1 VSSTRPIFPRDLVAG
16 RYLDLFIVGGVS
28 AVMAIRFILRLTG
41 YPSLGGAR
49 FHIAHMLWGGLLMA
63 AALLICL
70 SFLGNRTRLLAAL
83 LGGVG
88 FGTFIDEIGKFITR
102 DNNYFYQPSIALIY
116 IMFVLIYLAFRDV
129 QMRSRISREEYLV
142 NAINDLEEA
151 IINDLQP
158 EERERALG
166 YLGAIA
172 EKDDLILRLAAL
184 IEEASVQPHPDGWLR
199 RIRRYV
205 VAGYEAVLARADRFG
220 GLVTLFV
227 LQLVVNA
234 GTVAFI
240 VERAWSAAE
249 TDRSRLAGSSGL
261 DCIVGT
267 AVCAVE
273 AIANASDQQGGTFA
287 SIPMSDVL
295 LIVSTLVPS
304 VLVIVAVFALRRSRM
319 RGLYLFRRAV
329 LLSILFTEVFMFY
342 RNQAAA
348 LVVLAFNLFAWAC
361 VNVAITRESRAGL
374 TRSSPLAGSTP

>member
-1 VSSTRPIFPRDLVAG
+1 M
-16 RYLDLFIVGGVS
+16 
-28 AVMAIRFILRLTG
+28 MAIRFILRLTG

-70 SFLGNRTRLLAAL
+70 SFLGNRTRLLAAF

-116 IMFVLIYLAFRDV
+116 IMFVLIYLAFRDL
-129 QMRSRISREEYLV
+129 QMRSAISREEYLV

-158 EERERALG
+158 EERDRALR

-172 EKDDLILRLAAL
+172 EKDDLTLRLAAL

-205 VAGYEAVLARADRFG
+205 VAGYEAVIARADRFG
-220 GLVTLFV
+220 GLVTLLA

-240 VERAWSAAE
+240 VARAWSAE
-249 TDRSRLAGSSGL
+249 
-261 DCIVGT
+261 
-267 AVCAVE
+267 AV
-273 AIANASDQQGGTFA
+273 ANASGQQGGTFVI
-287 SIPMSDVL
+287 IPISDVL

-304 VLVIVAVFALRRSRM
+304 VLVVIAVFALRRSRIKA
-319 RGLYLFRRAV
+319 LYLFRRAV

-342 RNQAAA
+342 RNQGAA
-348 LVVLAFNLFAWAC
+348 LVVLALNLFAWAF
-361 VNVAITRESRAGL
+361 VNVAITRESRTGVMG
-374 TRSSPLAGSTP
+374 SSPLAGSTP

>member
-1 VSSTRPIFPRDLVAG
+1 
-16 RYLDLFIVGGVS
+16 
-28 AVMAIRFILRLTG
+28 
-41 YPSLGGAR
+41 
-49 FHIAHMLWGGLLMA
+49 MA

-116 IMFVLIYLAFRDV
+116 IMFVLIYLAFRDL
-129 QMRSRISREEYLV
+129 QMRSAISREEYLV

-151 IINDLQP
+151 VINDLQP
-158 EERERALG
+158 EERDRALR

-172 EKDDLILRLAAL
+172 EKDDLTLRLAAL

-199 RIRRYV
+199 RVRRYV

-240 VERAWSAAE
+240 VARAWSAE
-249 TDRSRLAGSSGL
+249 
-261 DCIVGT
+261 
-267 AVCAVE
+267 AV
-273 AIANASDQQGGTFA
+273 ANASDQQRGTFA
-287 SIPMSDVL
+287 IIPISDVL

-304 VLVIVAVFALRRSRM
+304 VLVVIAVFALRRSRM

-342 RNQAAA
+342 RNQGAA

-374 TRSSPLAGSTP
+374 PMSGHFGTSTI

>member
-1 VSSTRPIFPRDLVAG
+1 VSSQRPVFPRDLVAG

-28 AVMAIRFILRLTG
+28 AVLAIRFILRITG

-63 AALLICL
+63 AALLVCL

-116 IMFVLIYLAFRDV
+116 ILFVLIYLASRDL
-129 QMRSRISREEYLV
+129 QMRSGITREEYLV

-151 IINDLQP
+151 VINDLQP
-158 EERERALG
+158 DERDRALR

-172 EKDDLILRLAAL
+172 EKDDLTSGLASL
-184 IEEASVQPHPDGWLR
+184 IERASVQPRRTHGMLR

-205 VAGYEAVLARADRFG
+205 VVGYEAVLARANRFG

-227 LQLVVNA
+227 LQLAVNA

-240 VERAWSAAE
+240 VARAWSAQ
-249 TDRSRLAGSSGL
+249 
-261 DCIVGT
+261 
-267 AVCAVE
+267 AV
-273 AIANASDQQGGTFA
+273 ANASDQQAGTFVII
-287 SIPMSDVL
+287 SISDVL
-295 LIVSTLVPS
+295 LIVSTFIPS
-304 VLVIVAVFALRRSRM
+304 VFVVIAAFALRRSRM
-319 RGLYLFRRAV
+319 RALRLFHRAV

-361 VNVAITRESRAGL
+361 VNVVITRELRTG
-374 TRSSPLAGSTP
+374 AGS

>member
-1 VSSTRPIFPRDLVAG
+1 VSFLRPVFPRDLVAA
-16 RYLDLFIVGGVS
+16 RYLDLFVVGGVS
-28 AVMAIRFILRLTG
+28 AVLAIRFILRITG

-116 IMFVLIYLAFRDV
+116 IMFVLIYFAFRDL
-129 QMRSRISREEYLV
+129 QMRRGISREEYLV

-151 IINDLQP
+151 VINDLQP
-158 EERERALG
+158 EERDRALR

-172 EKDDLILRLAAL
+172 EKDDLTLRLAAL
-184 IEEASVQPHPDGWLR
+184 IEEASVQPHPHGWLR
-199 RIRRYV
+199 RSRRYV

-234 GTVAFI
+234 GMVAFI
-240 VERAWSAAE
+240 VARAWSAE
-249 TDRSRLAGSSGL
+249 
-261 DCIVGT
+261 
-267 AVCAVE
+267 AV
-273 AIANASDQQGGTFA
+273 ANASGQQGGTFA
-287 SIPMSDVL
+287 IIPMSDVL

-304 VLVIVAVFALRRSRM
+304 VLAVIAVFALRRSRM
-319 RGLYLFRRAV
+319 RGLHLFRRAV

-361 VNVAITRESRAGL
+361 VNVAITRESRTGL
-374 TRSSPLAGSTP
+374 TMSRHPGASTI

>member
-1 VSSTRPIFPRDLVAG
+1 
-16 RYLDLFIVGGVS
+16 
-28 AVMAIRFILRLTG
+28 MAIRFILRLTG

-70 SFLGNRTRLLAAL
+70 SFLGNRTRLLAAF

-116 IMFVLIYLAFRDV
+116 IMFVLIYLAFRDL
-129 QMRSRISREEYLV
+129 QMRSAISREEYLV

-151 IINDLQP
+151 VINDLQP
-158 EERERALG
+158 EERDRALR

-172 EKDDLILRLAAL
+172 EKDDLTLRLAEL

-205 VAGYEAVLARADRFG
+205 VAGYEAVIARADRFG

-240 VERAWSAAE
+240 VARAWSAE
-249 TDRSRLAGSSGL
+249 
-261 DCIVGT
+261 
-267 AVCAVE
+267 AV
-273 AIANASDQQGGTFA
+273 ANASDQQRGTFA
-287 SIPMSDVL
+287 IIPISDVL

-304 VLVIVAVFALRRSRM
+304 VLVVIAVFALRRSRIKA
-319 RGLYLFRRAV
+319 LYLFRRAV

-342 RNQAAA
+342 RNQGAA

-361 VNVAITRESRAGL
+361 VNVAITRESRTGVMG
-374 TRSSPLAGSTP
+374 SSPLAGSTP

>member
-1 VSSTRPIFPRDLVAG
+1 
-16 RYLDLFIVGGVS
+16 
-28 AVMAIRFILRLTG
+28 
-41 YPSLGGAR
+41 
-49 FHIAHMLWGGLLMA
+49 MLWGGLLMA

-116 IMFVLIYLAFRDV
+116 IMFVLIYLAFRDL
-129 QMRSRISREEYLV
+129 QMRSGISREEYLV

-151 IINDLQP
+151 VINDLQP

-172 EKDDLILRLAAL
+172 EKDDLTLRLAAL

-240 VERAWSAAE
+240 VARAWSAE
-249 TDRSRLAGSSGL
+249 
-261 DCIVGT
+261 
-267 AVCAVE
+267 AV
-273 AIANASDQQGGTFA
+273 ANASDQQGGTFV
-287 SIPMSDVL
+287 SIPISDVL
-295 LIVSTLVPS
+295 LIVSTIIPS
-304 VLVIVAVFALRRSRM
+304 VLVVFAVFALRRSRIKA
-319 RGLYLFRRAV
+319 LYLFRRAV

-348 LVVLAFNLFAWAC
+348 LVVLAFNLFAWAF
-361 VNVAITRESRAGL
+361 VNVAITRESRAGR
-374 TRSSPLAGSTP
+374 TMSGHPGASTI

>member
-1 VSSTRPIFPRDLVAG
+1 VSSLRPIFPRDLVAG
-16 RYLDLFIVGGVS
+16 RYLDLFVVGGVS
-28 AVMAIRFILRLTG
+28 AVLAIRFILRITG

-63 AALLICL
+63 TALLICL

-116 IMFVLIYLAFRDV
+116 IMFVLIYLAFRDL
-129 QMRSRISREEYLV
+129 QMRSEISREEYLV

-158 EERERALG
+158 EERDRALR

-205 VAGYEAVLARADRFG
+205 VAGYEAVLARANRFG
-220 GLVTLFV
+220 GLITLFV

-234 GTVAFI
+234 GTVAVI
-240 VERAWSAAE
+240 VAENWSARAVTEVTRRSE
-249 TDRSRLAGSSGL
+249 TIGSLA
-261 DCIVGT
+261 I
-267 AVCAVE
+267 
-273 AIANASDQQGGTFA
+273 SDF
-287 SIPMSDVL
+287 L

-304 VLVIVAVFALRRSRM
+304 IFVGIALFALPRSRM
-319 RGLYLFRRAV
+319 TALRFFHRGV

-348 LVVLAFNLFAWAC
+348 LLVLAFNLFAWAC
-361 VNVAITRESRAGL
+361 VNVAITRESRASVL
-374 TRSSPLAGSTP
+374 SSRPLEVPAV

>member
-28 AVMAIRFILRLTG
+28 AVLAIRFILRITG

-116 IMFVLIYLAFRDV
+116 IMFVLIYLAFRDL
-129 QMRSRISREEYLV
+129 QMRSEISREEYLV

-151 IINDLQP
+151 VINDLQP
-158 EERERALG
+158 EERDRALR

-172 EKDDLILRLAAL
+172 EKDDLTLRLAAL

-199 RIRRYV
+199 RIRGYV

-261 DCIVGT
+261 DCIGT
-267 AVCAVE
+267 AVCAAE
-273 AIANASDQQGGTFA
+273 AIANASDQQGATFA

-304 VLVIVAVFALRRSRM
+304 VLVVIAVFALRRSRM
-319 RGLYLFRRAV
+319 RGLYSFRRAV

-361 VNVAITRESRAGL
+361 VNVAITRESRAGAL
-374 TRSSPLAGSTP
+374 SPRPLEVPAV

>member
-1 VSSTRPIFPRDLVAG
+1 
-16 RYLDLFIVGGVS
+16 
-28 AVMAIRFILRLTG
+28 
-41 YPSLGGAR
+41 
-49 FHIAHMLWGGLLMA
+49 MLWGGLLMA

-116 IMFVLIYLAFRDV
+116 IMFVLIYLAFRDL
-129 QMRSRISREEYLV
+129 QMRSGISREEYLV

-158 EERERALG
+158 EERDRALG

-172 EKDDLILRLAAL
+172 EKDDLTLRLAAL

-199 RIRRYV
+199 SIRRYV

-240 VERAWSAAE
+240 VARAWSAE
-249 TDRSRLAGSSGL
+249 
-261 DCIVGT
+261 
-267 AVCAVE
+267 AV
-273 AIANASDQQGGTFA
+273 ANASDQQGGTFVI
-287 SIPMSDVL
+287 IPISDIL
-295 LIVSTLVPS
+295 LIVSTLAPT
-304 VLVIVAVFALRRSRM
+304 VLVVIAVFALRRSRM
-319 RGLYLFRRAV
+319 RGLHLFRRAV

-361 VNVAITRESRAGL
+361 VNVAITRESRTGL
-374 TRSSPLAGSTP
+374 TMSGHSGASTS